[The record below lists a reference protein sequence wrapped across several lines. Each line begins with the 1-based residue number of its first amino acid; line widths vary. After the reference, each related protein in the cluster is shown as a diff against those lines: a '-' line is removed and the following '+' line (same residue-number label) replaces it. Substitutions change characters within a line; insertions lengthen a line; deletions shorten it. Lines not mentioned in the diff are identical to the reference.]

1 MIRTRTLLLQLA
13 LVEVELGLEAPYGL
27 ILCNDPVLKISHL
40 TFGLSELFGQIDAV
54 LFSLLTLVSLLL
66 AELYRLLEL
75 LLERV
80 NLLMQLLCRC
90 KRRR

>member
-1 MIRTRTLLLQLA
+1 M
-13 LVEVELGLEAPYGL
+13 EVELGLEAPYRL

-40 TFGLSELFGQIDAV
+40 SFSLSELLGQIDAV
-54 LFSLLTLVSLLL
+54 LFSLLSFVGLLL
-66 AELYRLLEL
+66 AELYRLLQL

>member
-1 MIRTRTLLLQLA
+1 MEI
-13 LVEVELGLEAPYGL
+13 ELGLKAPYGL

-40 TFGLSELFGQIDAV
+40 SFCLSELLGQIDAV
-54 LFSLLTLVSLLL
+54 LFCLLALVSLLL

-80 NLLMQLLCRC
+80 HLLMQLLCRC
-90 KRRR
+90 KRCR